1 MQEAAS
7 EILTA
12 RSGGRDELRRTAVV
26 SLAAHAV
33 LIAGVLFAPTDWLPA
48 DAMPNP
54 APDVMTLRLG
64 GPEGP
69 GEGGRTPLGGRP
81 IQQVVT
87 APEIRRPQWIQP
99 PTAAP
104 PRMILPV
111 PEAVPARRPEPEVE
125 VDTAPAEARGRT
137 PTRGPE
143 AREGSTMA
151 DTGVQGTGVGLSGG
165 GLGGEGA
172 ELDVGDF
179 CCPRY
184 LSTMIELIRRRW
196 DNNQRV
202 TGSVVVRFTIDRTG
216 AIGGVG
222 VDRSSGYV
230 PLDLSAQRAVLLTR
244 ALPPLPSEYPDDDL
258 PVRLTFEYQP

>member
-7 EILTA
+7 EILAA
-12 RSGGRDELRRTAVV
+12 RSRDHDELRRTAVV

-33 LIAGVLFAPTDWLPA
+33 LVTAVLVAPAGWLADPA
-48 DAMPNP
+48 SDP
-54 APDVMTLRLG
+54 ALDVMTIRLG
-64 GPEGP
+64 GPQGP

-81 IQQVVT
+81 IQQVVPL
-87 APEIRRPQWIQP
+87 PEIRRPQWIQP

-104 PRMILPV
+104 PRMILPL
-111 PEAVPARRPEPEVE
+111 PEATPARRAEPEVE
-125 VDTAPAEARGRT
+125 VETAPEEARGRT

-151 DTGVQGTGVGLSGG
+151 DTGVEGTGVGLSGG
-165 GLGGEGA
+165 GLGGTGTEI
-172 ELDVGDF
+172 DVGDF
-179 CCPRY
+179 CCPLY

-202 TGSVVVRFTIDRTG
+202 TGSVVVRFTIDRSG
-216 AIGGVG
+216 VIDDVG
-222 VDRSSGYV
+222 VDRSSGYTA
-230 PLDLSAQRAVLLTR
+230 LDLSAQRAVMLTR
-244 ALPPLPSEYPDDDL
+244 ALPPLPPGHPDEDL

>member
-7 EILTA
+7 QILTA
-12 RSGGRDELRRTAVV
+12 RSDEQDELRRTLVV
-26 SLAAHAV
+26 SLLAHVVFAAV
-33 LIAGVLFAPTDWLPA
+33 VLFGPTGWMSDSAGEPA
-48 DAMPNP
+48 LN
-54 APDVMTLRLG
+54 VMTLRLG

-69 GEGGRTPLGGRP
+69 GEGGRTALGGRP
-81 IQQVVT
+81 IQDVVPL
-87 APEIRRPQWIQP
+87 PEIRRPQWIQP

-125 VDTAPAEARGRT
+125 VETAPDEARGRT

-151 DTGVQGTGVGLSGG
+151 DTGVEGTGVGLSGG
-165 GLGGEGA
+165 GLGGNGTEI
-172 ELDVGDF
+172 DVGDF
-179 CCPRY
+179 CCPWY
-184 LSTMIELIRRRW
+184 LSTMVDSIRRRW

-202 TGSVVVRFTIDRTG
+202 TGSVVVHFTIQRSG
-216 AIGGVG
+216 VIGGVG
-222 VDRSSGYV
+222 VDRSSGYHA
-230 PLDLSAQRAVLLTR
+230 LDLSAQRAVLLTR
-244 ALPPLPSEYPDDDL
+244 ALPPLPAEYPDADL

>member
-1 MQEAAS
+1 MQEATSDLLA
-7 EILTA
+7 A
-12 RSGGRDELRRTAVV
+12 RGTPDELRRTVVV
-26 SLAAHAV
+26 SAAGHV
-33 LIAGVLFAPTDWLPA
+33 ILIAAFLLAPTGWLA
-48 DAMPNP
+48 DSASDDP
-54 APDVMTLRLG
+54 APDVMTIRLG

-69 GEGGRTPLGGRP
+69 GEGGRTALGGRP
-81 IQQVVT
+81 IQQVVPL
-87 APEIRRPQWIQP
+87 PEIRRPQWIQP
-99 PTAAP
+99 PTPAP

-125 VDTAPAEARGRT
+125 VDTAPEEARGRT

-143 AREGSTMA
+143 AREGLAMA
-151 DTGVQGTGVGLSGG
+151 DTGVEGTGVGLSGG
-165 GLGGEGA
+165 GLGGTAA

-202 TGSVVVRFTIDRTG
+202 TGSVVVRFTIGRNG

-222 VDRSSGYV
+222 VDRSSGYLA
-230 PLDLSAQRAVLLTR
+230 LDMSAQRAVLLTR
-244 ALPPLPSEYPDDDL
+244 ALPPLPRDYPDDDL

>member
-12 RSGGRDELRRTAVV
+12 RSGDHDQLRRTVVV
-26 SLAAHAV
+26 SLTAHVVLLAAA
-33 LIAGVLFAPTDWLPA
+33 LFAPAGWWADSGTEPA
-48 DAMPNP
+48 L
-54 APDVMTLRLG
+54 DVMTLRLG
-64 GPEGP
+64 GPQGP
-69 GEGGRTPLGGRP
+69 GEGGRTALGGRP
-81 IQQVVT
+81 IQQVVPL
-87 APEIRRPQWIQP
+87 PEIRRPQWIQP

-104 PRMILPV
+104 PKMILPV
-111 PEAVPARRPEPEVE
+111 PETVPARRPEPEVE
-125 VDTAPAEARGRT
+125 VETAPAEARGRT

-143 AREGSTMA
+143 AREGLAMA
-151 DTGVQGTGVGLSGG
+151 DTGVEGPGVGLSGG
-165 GLGGEGA
+165 GLGGDGA

-202 TGSVVVRFTIDRTG
+202 TGSVVVRFTIERSG

-222 VDRSSGYV
+222 VDQSSGYLA
-230 PLDLSAQRAVLLTR
+230 LDMSAQRAVLLTR
-244 ALPPLPSEYPDDDL
+244 ALPPLPFDYPDDDL

>member
-12 RSGGRDELRRTAVV
+12 RSGEHDELRRTGVV
-26 SLAAHAV
+26 SLAAHLV
-33 LIAGVLFAPTDWLPA
+33 LIALVLLAPTDWMADSAVDPA
-48 DAMPNP
+48 V
-54 APDVMTLRLG
+54 DVMTIRLG

-69 GEGGRTPLGGRP
+69 GEGGRTALGGRP
-81 IQQVVT
+81 IQDVVT

-125 VDTAPAEARGRT
+125 VETAPAEARGRT

-143 AREGSTMA
+143 ALEGSTMA

-165 GLGGEGA
+165 GLGGDGA

-179 CCPRY
+179 CCPLY

-202 TGSVVVRFTIDRTG
+202 PGSVVVRFIIERSG
-216 AIGGVG
+216 AIDDVG
-222 VDRSSGYV
+222 VDRSSGYLA
-230 PLDLSAQRAVLLTR
+230 LDMSAQRAVMLTR
-244 ALPPLPSEYPDDDL
+244 ALPPLPAAYPDDDL

>member
-12 RSGGRDELRRTAVV
+12 RSGDHDGLRGTAVV

-33 LIAGVLFAPTDWLPA
+33 LITTVLFAPADWLADYRSSEPA
-48 DAMPNP
+48 L
-54 APDVMTLRLG
+54 DVMRIQLG
-64 GPEGP
+64 GPQGP
-69 GEGGRTPLGGRP
+69 GQGGRTALGGRP
-81 IQQVVT
+81 IQDVVPL
-87 APEIRRPQWIQP
+87 PEIRRPQWIQP

-104 PRMILPV
+104 PKMILPV
-111 PEAVPARRPEPEVE
+111 PEAIPARRPEPEVE
-125 VDTAPAEARGRT
+125 VETAPAEARGRT

-165 GLGGEGA
+165 GLGGNGA
-172 ELDVGDF
+172 EIDVGDF
-179 CCPRY
+179 CCPSY
-184 LSTMIELIRRRW
+184 LSLMLEAIRRRW
-196 DNNQRV
+196 DENQRV
-202 TGSVVVRFTIDRTG
+202 TGSVVVRFTVDRSG

-222 VDRSSGYV
+222 VDRSSGYLA
-230 PLDLSAQRAVLLTR
+230 LDMSAERAVLLTR
-244 ALPPLPSEYPDDDL
+244 ALPPLPPDHPDDDL